1 MEIFT
6 INHLS
11 FAYPEQEK
19 QAISDLTLSVQPGE
33 FLVLCG
39 PSGCGKSTL
48 LRQFKTVLAPHGRRS
63 GEILFDGK
71 KLDELSQREQ
81 AETIGFVQQSPENQ
95 IATDKVWHE
104 LAFGLESLG
113 YDTPTIRR
121 RVAEMASFFGIQE
134 WFYKPVTELS
144 GGQKQLLNLASVMV
158 LQPKVLILDEPT
170 SQLDPSAASDFLAT
184 LGKINR
190 ELGTTI
196 LLTEHRLEE
205 AFGFASRV
213 AVMDKGRLLCTGTP
227 AEVGAELKSSGNA
240 MFLAMPAAMRIWA
253 ATDSKAVCPISVC
266 DGRNWLLDYA
276 KAHEL
281 KYRQDEDL
289 NVIIWKDG
297 SKGYDASEPVILQ
310 GHMDMVAVKEADCDK
325 DMKKE
330 GLDLEINGDYISAKG
345 TSLGGDDGI
354 AVAYTLAVLDDEE
367 MAHPPIEAIFTVN
380 EEIGM
385 LGAATIDVS
394 DLKGRLFMNMDSE
407 DEGVFTVSC
416 AGGAS
421 VICKIPYETETVNAS
436 VIEIKMT
443 GFAGG
448 HSGVEIIKGRLNANC
463 AMARVLLSLFNEVEM
478 QLVSVNGGEKD
489 NAIAKFSEASV
500 AVLPEELEA
509 AKQIVEDTFAQI
521 KEEYK
526 VTDPDAKLTVNV
538 KEAANIETFTE
549 DTTFAVVTAMVH
561 MPNGVQR
568 MNPEIEGLVQTSLN
582 MGILT
587 TEESEVQMT
596 FAVRSSSETE
606 KQYLI
611 DQLTSLTETLG
622 GNVEIAGPYPG
633 WEYKADSRLR
643 EVMVEAYKHLYN
655 GEEPVVEGIHA
666 GLECGIFASKL
677 PGLDA
682 VSFGPQM
689 EHIHTTNE
697 VLSIS
702 STERTWELVVKTLAA
717 LK

>member
-1 MEIFT
+1 MSVLGELQPNKVFQYFEEICA
-6 INHLS
+6 IPHGSRNL
-11 FAYPEQEK
+11 Q
-19 QAISDLTLSVQPGE
+19 QISDY
-33 FLVLCG
+33 LV
-39 PSGCGKSTL
+39 
-48 LRQFKTVLAPHGRRS
+48 
-63 GEILFDGK
+63 
-71 KLDELSQREQ
+71 
-81 AETIGFVQQSPENQ
+81 
-95 IATDKVWHE
+95 
-104 LAFGLESLG
+104 
-113 YDTPTIRR
+113 
-121 RVAEMASFFGIQE
+121 
-134 WFYKPVTELS
+134 
-144 GGQKQLLNLASVMV
+144 
-158 LQPKVLILDEPT
+158 
-170 SQLDPSAASDFLAT
+170 DF
-184 LGKINR
+184 
-190 ELGTTI
+190 
-196 LLTEHRLEE
+196 
-205 AFGFASRV
+205 
-213 AVMDKGRLLCTGTP
+213 
-227 AEVGAELKSSGNA
+227 
-240 MFLAMPAAMRIWA
+240 
-253 ATDSKAVCPISVC
+253 
-266 DGRNWLLDYA
+266 A
-276 KAHEL
+276 KAHGL

-297 SKGYDASEPVILQ
+297 SKGYEDSDPVILQ
-310 GHMDMVAVKEADCDK
+310 GHMDMVAVKESDCDK
-325 DMKKE
+325 DMEKE
-330 GLDLEINGDYISAKG
+330 GLDLEIDGDYILAKG

-436 VIEIKMT
+436 VIEIKMD
-443 GFAGG
+443 GFTGG
-448 HSGVEIIKGRLNANC
+448 HSGVEIIKGRMNANC

-500 AVLPEELEA
+500 AVLPEEVEE
-509 AKQIVEDTFAQI
+509 AKQIIENTFAQI

-526 VTDPDAKLTVNV
+526 VIDPGARLTVNV
-538 KEAANIETFTE
+538 KETADVETFTE

-582 MGILT
+582 MGILIT
-587 TEESEVQMT
+587 KDSEVQMT

-611 DQLTSLTETLG
+611 AQLTSLSETLG
-622 GNVEIAGPYPG
+622 GEIEIVGPYPG

-643 EVMVEAYKHLYN
+643 EVMVEAYKDLYN

-666 GLECGIFASKL
+666 GLECGILSTKI
-677 PGLDA
+677 PNLDC
-682 VSFGPQM
+682 VSIGPNIY
-689 EHIHTTNE
+689 EIHTTE
-697 VLSIS
+697 EHMSIS
-702 STERTWELVVKTLAA
+702 SVQRMWNYLVKIIKT
-717 LK
+717 K